1 MGNVTVKC
9 LRMGLILKYKL
20 VFIGAIVGA
29 IAGYLYYFWI
39 GCNTGSCPITS
50 QPVNS
55 TLYGAMM
62 GGLFFSMFTQQN
74 EGEKS

>member
-1 MGNVTVKC
+1 
-9 LRMGLILKYKL
+9 MGLILKYKL

>member
-1 MGNVTVKC
+1 
-9 LRMGLILKYKL
+9 MGLILKYKL
-20 VFIGAIVGA
+20 VLIGAIVGA

-74 EGEKS
+74 AGEKS